1 MHKIVSI
8 ASNPQNLVKLATIDK
23 ALKKYRKD
31 IKHIICFFGPER
43 DERSS
48 LNTFVD
54 LDLPR
59 THWYVDF
66 GEGTEVEHTATSLL
80 EFEKIL
86 KEEKPSLVFL
96 SGHENATLACG
107 ITASKMNIKL
117 AHIDAG
123 LRNFDRS
130 SHEEMNRILIDTL
143 CDYHFVSEHS
153 GMKNL
158 RSEGEENDNIYFTGN
173 PLIDTLESYWSEIED
188 TAIINKLK
196 LENKD
201 YVVVFF
207 EHYENIG
214 SLERMT
220 EIVDKL
226 NRLSTKCTVVWSL
239 SRKAKNSLIGFMLD
253 KKISSNII
261 LTDMIPYVEFL
272 SLLHKSKAVMTD
284 TSEIQEETTYLGVQC
299 ITIRKFTER
308 IVTLDVGT
316 NHLVG
321 YDAEKAEKIA
331 EDILEGTTKP
341 GRVPEMWDGKTGKRI
356 AEITAE
362 EILGISQEQPE

>member
-1 MHKIVSI
+1 MLKIVSI
-8 ASNPQNLVKLATIDK
+8 ASTPQNLVKLATIDK
-23 ALKKYRKD
+23 ALKKYRKNV
-31 IKHIICFFGPER
+31 KNIICFLGPEK
-43 DERSS
+43 DERNS
-48 LNTFVD
+48 LGNFVD

-59 THWYVDF
+59 THWYVSY
-66 GEGTEVEHTATSLL
+66 GEGSDVEQAATSML

-86 KEEKPSLVFL
+86 KVEKPSLVFL

-107 ITASKMNIKL
+107 IAASKMNVTL

-123 LRNFDRS
+123 LRNFDRG
-130 SHEEMNRILIDTL
+130 SHEEMNRVLIDTL

-158 RSEGEENDNIYFTGN
+158 RDEGEENNNIFFTGN
-173 PLIDTLESYWSEIED
+173 PLVDNLEIYWDEIQE
-188 TAIINKLK
+188 TKAVEKLK
-196 LENKD
+196 IKDKD
-201 YVVVFF
+201 YIVVFF
-207 EHYENIG
+207 EHPDN
-214 SLERMT
+214 LNNLQRMR

-226 NRLSTKCTVVWSL
+226 NRIAKKCLIVWPLSQKG
-239 SRKAKNSLIGFMLD
+239 KNSLYGFMLD
-253 KKISSNII
+253 KKISKDI
-261 LTDMIPYVEFL
+261 LVMDTIPYIEFL

-321 YDAEKAEKIA
+321 FDAEKAEKIT
-331 EDILEGTTKP
+331 EDILEGTVKP
-341 GRVPEMWDGKTGKRI
+341 GRVPEMWDGKAGKRI
-356 AEITAE
+356 AEITVE
-362 EILGISQEQPE
+362 EILGISDESTE

>member
-1 MHKIVSI
+1 MQKIISI
-8 ASNPQNLVKLATIDK
+8 ASTPQNLVKLATIDK

-31 IKHIICFFGPER
+31 VKNIICFFGPEK
-43 DERSS
+43 DERTS
-48 LNTFVD
+48 LGTFVD

-59 THWYVDF
+59 THWYVSY
-66 GEGTEVEHTATSLL
+66 GEGSDVEQAATAML

-107 ITASKMNIKL
+107 ITASKMNITL

-123 LRNFDRS
+123 LRNFDRA
-130 SHEEMNRILIDTL
+130 SHEEMNRVLIDTL

-158 RSEGEENDNIYFTGN
+158 RDEGEENNNIFFTGN
-173 PLIDTLESYWSEIED
+173 SLVDSLESYWNEIQESG
-188 TAIINKLK
+188 IVKKLN
-196 LENKD
+196 LESKD
-201 YVVVFF
+201 YIVSSYY
-207 EHYENIG
+207 HPENLS
-214 SLERMT
+214 SLTRMT

-226 NRLSTKCTVVWSL
+226 NKLSEKCTIVWPL
-239 SRKAKNSLIGFMLD
+239 SQMEKNSLIGFMLD
-253 KKISSNII
+253 TKINPNIM
-261 LTDMIPYVEFL
+261 LTEMIPYIEFL
-272 SLLHKSKAVMTD
+272 GLLYKSKAVMTD

-321 YDAEKAEKIA
+321 MDADRAEKVA
-331 EDILEGTTKP
+331 EDILDGTTKP
-341 GRVPEMWDGKTGKRI
+341 GRVPEMWDGKSGKRI
-356 AEITAE
+356 AEITVE
-362 EILGISQEQPE
+362 QILGISQEPTE